1 MFNNKTM
8 LLQLFAEEAPVVEES
23 APTEPVEQAE
33 PTTEPVEEPTEPVS
47 YRDLDYKYKDE
58 KGKLSDYS
66 PEDVVTNFQLGK
78 KYKEHEADIALTKR
92 LKEMYGVSDV
102 DALNKLFDDAIDAN
116 IREAAPEG
124 IPEDQMDKWVEFQ
137 KAERAKEAQRPEK
150 EREATM
156 LAHVEALKA
165 TGKIKSIND
174 VPDAVFDIYKNRGYG
189 DLEGAFDS
197 YELQKTKTKLKESEN
212 AASSP
217 GSLKGQAVIPKAK
230 SIKDMSPAEYEAH
243 KEARRAL
250 AAQANGG

>member
-1 MFNNKTM
+1 MYKKTI
-8 LLQLFAEEAPVVEES
+8 LLQLFSEEQVEITETVEPTEEVVDTTEQVEE
-23 APTEPVEQAE
+23 VE
-33 PTTEPVEEPTEPVS
+33 TEPVS
-47 YRDLDYKYKDE
+47 YRDLEYKYKDE
-58 KGKLSDYS
+58 KGTLSDYN
-66 PEDVVTNFQLGK
+66 PEEVVKNFQLGK
-78 KYKEHEADIALTKR
+78 KYQEHEGDIALTKR
-92 LKEMYGVSDV
+92 LKEMYGASTTEE
-102 DALNKLFDDAIDAN
+102 LNKMFDDAIDNN
-116 IREAAPEG
+116 IREAAPAG
-124 IPEDQMDKWVEFQ
+124 IPEDKLDAWVAFEKQ
-137 KAERAKEAQRPEK
+137 QQAEAAKAPEK

-217 GSLKGQAVIPKAK
+217 GSLKGKAVIPKTK
-230 SIKDMSPAEYEAH
+230 SVKDMNVKEYEAY
-243 KEARRAL
+243 KESRRAI